1 MFNFLKDKIKKAV
14 DSVSEKFKKE
24 EELPIVEEV
33 KEKKPKEEVKKRL
46 EEKKKEIREEIKKE
60 RLQEEIQERGFLK
73 RISEKITTRKIS
85 EEKFECLFQELELAL
100 LENNVAE
107 EVIDKIKEDMK
118 LDLVDTP
125 ISRMNIEDQIKKSLK
140 SSISDLFE
148 KNFDILDKMN
158 KKPYVICFVGI
169 NGSGKT
175 TNLAKVANYL
185 QKNKKSCVFSAS
197 DTFRAAAIQ
206 QLEIHGKKL
215 GVKVIKHNYG
225 SDPAAVAYD
234 AIEYAKKNKIDAVL
248 IDTSGR
254 LHSNENLMAEL
265 KKITRVANPDLTIFV
280 GEAITGNDA
289 VEQAK
294 TFNEQIGLDGIILSK
309 ADIDEKGG
317 TAISIGY
324 ITKVPILFIG
334 VGQNLD
340 DLEAFN
346 KDKILKQLGL

>member
-46 EEKKKEIREEIKKE
+46 EEKKKEIIEEIKKE
-60 RLQEEIQERGFLK
+60 KLQEEIQEKGFLK
-73 RISEKITTRKIS
+73 KISEKITTRKIS
-85 EEKFECLFQELELAL
+85 EEKFESLFSELEMAL
-100 LENNVAE
+100 LENNVAL